1 MRRLSAQAQDKLYQN
16 SQIKGPT
23 EVIQIFNKYKKDPN
37 KEIAEEKHNEAIASN
52 KYIYK
57 PGTEE
62 ILHKDALKKALQN
75 DQEITP
81 DTAIKEKLKLKKEGI
96 YREVLRES
104 MSVTGGSPIAPIA
117 STPLNVKITSAY
129 FNHKNKKNKKNK
141 RNKGSLWL

>member
-1 MRRLSAQAQDKLYQN
+1 MHKLSTQVQDKLYQN
-16 SQIKGPT
+16 SQIKGPN
-23 EVIQIFNKYKKDPN
+23 EVIQTFNKYKKDPN
-37 KEIAEEKHNEAIASN
+37 KEIAEEKHKEAIAGN
-52 KYIYK
+52 KYVYK

-117 STPLNVKITSAY
+117 STPLNIKITNAY
-129 FNHKNKKNKKNK
+129 FDYKNHKNK
-141 RNKGSLWL
+141 RNKKLKA